1 LLGISVRAVLLGV
14 TLGAVLVAA
23 AAAALSRRGDSP
35 ARHATAACR
44 VWLVDREYALA
55 AREAR
60 ALLPRLWRGLR
71 APGLTVAVA
80 VDGKVVWSAGCGYAN
95 RERRLV
101 VLVRT
106 RFRIGSLSKPLTS
119 AALARLHDEGR
130 LDLDAEIQSYIPRF
144 PEKSRPITVRQLA
157 GHLAGLRGND
167 ASELVNRRRFGSVTE
182 EMKLFAADPLVH
194 EPGTA
199 FSYSNAGWVLL
210 GAAIERAS
218 HRTSAEY
225 MRTSVLEALG
235 LRETDLAD
243 SGERI
248 PNQAR
253 LYEVT
258 DTGDAVVAPRHD
270 LSIRWPSGGFVSTS
284 EDVARFGSRFVG
296 GSFVSPSTVREF
308 LTSQRTRAGRPTG
321 YGLGWEVRPSP
332 LGVFAGHTGNAV
344 GGTAALLV
352 HPQSRVAF
360 ALTTNLGYVTAA
372 DPPSPRADTPE
383 PPVVAMPFIRAVL
396 EARGPSSETRSP

>member
-1 LLGISVRAVLLGV
+1 MSGRALLLGV
-14 TLGAVLVAA
+14 ALGAVFVAT
-23 AAAALSRRGDSP
+23 AAAALSLRSAGP
-35 ARHATAACR
+35 ARHATAACS
-44 VWLVDREYALA
+44 VWLADREYAVA

-60 ALLPRLWRGLR
+60 SLLPRLWRGLR
-71 APGLTVAVA
+71 APGLTVAAA

-95 RERRLV
+95 RERRLP
-101 VLVRT
+101 VLART

-119 AALARLHDEGR
+119 AALARLHEGG
-130 LDLDAEIQSYIPRF
+130 LDLDAEIQRYVPRF
-144 PEKSRPITVRQLA
+144 PKKSHPISVRQLA

-167 ASELVNRRRFGSVTE
+167 ASELVNRRRFPSVAAE
-182 EMKLFAADPLVH
+182 LELFAADPLVN

-210 GAAIERAS
+210 GAAIEGAS
-218 HRTSAEY
+218 HRSYADY
-225 MRTSVLEALG
+225 LRTSVLGPLG
-235 LRETDLAD
+235 LRETELGG
-243 SGERI
+243 SGKRI

-258 DTGDAVVAPRHD
+258 DTGGAVVAPRHD

-296 GSFVSPSTVREF
+296 GSFVSARTVRTF

-321 YGLGWEVRPSP
+321 YGLGWEVHPSP

-344 GGTAALLV
+344 GGTAALIV

-372 DPPSPRADTPE
+372 DPPRPRSGTPE
-383 PPVVAMPFIRAVL
+383 PPAFAAPFIGAVL
-396 EARGPSSETRSP
+396 AARGTSGQTRSP